1 MTDHLDGAADDTFS
15 VLIRTRTWEEHEA
28 AERAPFVQ
36 DLLGGRLPLRD
47 YARLVTQH
55 RAIYAMLEAAVAAN
69 GDDRIR
75 PFLAPELAR
84 SQALEADQ
92 TFLADLVGEPPPAL
106 LEATRAYCDRLRE
119 VCFDWSGG
127 LLAHHYVRYL
137 GDLSGGQVIGRILRR
152 VYGFADDRGT
162 EFYRFDGIA
171 SPKGFKE
178 RYRDLLDAL
187 PVDPGERDRIIAE
200 ASVAFALNAELF
212 YELAPLP
219 ILASQAHAATRA
231 ATPRGE

>member
-1 MTDHLDGAADDTFS
+1 MTEHLDDASDDTFS
-15 VLIRTRTWEEHEA
+15 ALIRTRTAEEHEA

-36 DLLGGRLPLRD
+36 DLLGGRLPLRE
-47 YARLVTQH
+47 YARLVSQH

-69 GDDRIR
+69 TDERIR

-84 SQALEADQ
+84 SGALEADES
-92 TFLADLVGEPPPAL
+92 FLAELTGEPAPAL
-106 LEATRAYCDRLRE
+106 LDATKAYCDRLRE
-119 VCFDWSGG
+119 VCFDWPGG

-162 EFYRFDGIA
+162 EFYRFA
-171 SPKGFKE
+171 EVTSPKGFKE
-178 RYRDLLDAL
+178 HYRDLLDAL
-187 PVDPGERDRIIAE
+187 AVDTDERDRIIAE
-200 ASVAFALNAELF
+200 ASVAFRLNADLF

-219 ILASQAHAATRA
+219 ILASNAHASTRGATSE
-231 ATPRGE
+231 G